1 MSQTQRFGLLA
12 VAVAIAVAAFLI
24 LGTGDDDEDS
34 TSSTAPPA
42 AGTAQET
49 GTAPSAPEP
58 PQPVVQKI
66 RLHEQAPEGGMK
78 EIQAAKGDTV
88 RFLVISDEEDEIHL
102 HGYDLTRKAG
112 PGKPARFVLKA
123 KIEGIFEIESH
134 EAEHAGKEPLI
145 AELRVEP

>member
-12 VAVAIAVAAFLI
+12 VAVAIAVAAFLV
-24 LGTGDDDEDS
+24 LGTGDDDEEP
-34 TSSTAPPA
+34 TTTPTPPA

-58 PQPVVQKI
+58 PEPVVERV
-66 RLHEQAPEGGMK
+66 RLRGHAPAGGVK
-78 EIQAAKGDTV
+78 EILAAKGDTV
-88 RFLVISDEEDEIHL
+88 RFHVISDAEDEIHL
-102 HGYDLTRKAG
+102 HVYDITKKTG

-134 EAEHAGKEPLI
+134 EAEHAGKEPVI